1 MSSPGE
7 FTTWLRGFVDA
18 LDGAPMTAKQV
29 EHIRAELAR
38 VVDTPAPAPQI
49 QFVRAVHG
57 RARLSGAV
65 RQPVIPHP
73 WPDIIPN
80 PRWIDPGP
88 VWDPYKIT
96 CTAPGAR
103 S

>member
-7 FTTWLRGFVDA
+7 FTSWLRGFVDA

-49 QFVRAVHG
+49 QFVPYMVERVYPA
-57 RARLSGAV
+57 
-65 RQPVIPHP
+65 QPVIPHP
-73 WPDIIPN
+73 WPDSIPN

-96 CTAPGAR
+96 CAAPGAR